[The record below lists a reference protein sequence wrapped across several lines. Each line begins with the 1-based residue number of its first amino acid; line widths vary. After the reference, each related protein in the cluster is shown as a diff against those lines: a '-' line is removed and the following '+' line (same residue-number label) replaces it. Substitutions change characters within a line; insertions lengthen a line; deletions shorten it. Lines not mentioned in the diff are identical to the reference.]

1 MPLSTTALRREHGV
15 PARAVLTAAAALL
28 VAGAGCSTTQPRTH
42 EAIRTLSVCGT
53 VLSRAAEVPKV
64 QGLDPPHDDPQ
75 APADSLLPP
84 PYGHAPAPSEA
95 QLRVV
100 RIVSG
105 CDHGGTVLVTPQ
117 NAVRTGTVVRAP
129 DGSIIALVLIK
140 LDSTTVTV
148 HAYRGAV
155 PLGCIQI

>member
-1 MPLSTTALRREHGV
+1 MQLNTTGLPREDGAPV
-15 PARAVLTAAAALL
+15 RAVLTVAAALL
-28 VAGAGCSTTQPRTH
+28 VAGVGCGTTQPHNH
-42 EAIRTLSVCGT
+42 EAVRTLSVCGT
-53 VLSRAAEVPKV
+53 TLSRAAEVPTV
-64 QGLDPPHDDPQ
+64 QGLGPPHDEPQ

-84 PYGHAPAPSEA
+84 PYGDAPAPGEA

-105 CDHGGTVLVTPQ
+105 CTRGGTVLVTPR
-117 NAVRTGTVVRAP
+117 NTVRTGTVVRAP

-140 LDSTTVTV
+140 LDSTAVTV

-155 PLGCIQI
+155 PLGRLQI